1 MPDRGSNGTRRE
13 VHVVT
18 ILAAVLVVVICLAL
32 SAFFSSSETALF
44 RVRSHEM
51 EEEMKG
57 SGGPAAVAVRELTS
71 SSSRLL
77 VTILLGNNIV
87 NILGASVA
95 SALAVQLLG
104 FEIGVPVSTA
114 IMTVLVLIFAEI
126 LPKAV
131 AARHPR
137 GVAISVGLP
146 LYLFHQVLRPVHAL
160 FDRVI
165 DPIVRRATGGA
176 DSSGGLSPEE
186 VLRLAREVRDED
198 GDGSPLAIMGA
209 TSEAAEMN
217 VTDIMVPRTEIEA
230 YPSAT
235 PPEGL
240 LEEML
245 ESRYTRVPIY
255 DDDIDHVLGIVHL
268 KDLIKLV
275 NAGGRDLQSIY
286 KPLLRVPERKPI
298 LRLLA
303 DMQRA
308 FCHMALVKDEFGVTK
323 GLVTQE
329 DILEEIVGEIR
340 DEFDSEELFT
350 IRKLR
355 DGSYEVLGRVTVL
368 DFNRESG
375 WQVPAE
381 RGDTIGGLVFNT
393 LERAPRKGERVQ
405 LPGYD
410 ILCVD
415 VSGSRIARVH
425 VVRTDDDSA
434 DERNGK
440 RNGRRGDRAD
450 GETPGEVVGSR

>member
-1 MPDRGSNGTRRE
+1 L
-13 VHVVT
+13 T
-18 ILAAVLVVVICLAL
+18 IVASLVVILVCLAL

-44 RVRSHEM
+44 RIRSHDM
-51 EEEMKG
+51 EEQIQG

-104 FEIGVPVSTA
+104 FELGVPIATA
-114 IMTVLVLIFAEI
+114 VMTFLVLILCEI

-131 AARHPR
+131 AARHPL
-137 GVAISVGLP
+137 GVSMSVGLP
-146 LYLFHQVLRPVHAL
+146 LYIFHQLLRPIHAL

-165 DPIVRRATGGA
+165 DPIVRRATGGV
-176 DSSGGLSPEE
+176 DSGGGLSPEA
-186 VLRLAREVRDED
+186 VLRLAREIREEE
-198 GDGSPLAIMGA
+198 GEGSPLAIIGA
-209 TSEAAEMN
+209 TSEAADMN

-230 YPSAT
+230 YPAST
-235 PPEGL
+235 PPDKL

-245 ESRYTRVPIY
+245 IGRYTRVPIY
-255 DDDIDHVLGIVHL
+255 EDDIDHVLGIVHL

-275 NAGGRDLQSIY
+275 GSSGNDLQTIL
-286 KPLLRVPERKPI
+286 KPVLRVPERKPI

-303 DMQRA
+303 EMQRA

-350 IRKLR
+350 IRRLR

-375 WQVPAE
+375 WQIPAE
-381 RGDTIGGLVFNT
+381 RGDTIGGLIFNT
-393 LERAPRKGERVQ
+393 LERAPRKGERVTV
-405 LPGYD
+405 PGYE
-410 ILCVD
+410 LACVD
-415 VSGSRIARVH
+415 VSGSRIARVR
-425 VVRTDDDSA
+425 VTRIEEENGDDA
-434 DERNGK
+434 PRRNGQ
-440 RNGRRGDRAD
+440 
-450 GETPGEVVGSR
+450 